1 MDEPWSKSQLF
12 HLIAKFLSVYV
23 HALGIC
29 LLLST
34 KLISVLICSG
44 LRPKISRTFWKQLKN
59 ISKPKHH
66 SLHPPSFRRKAIC
79 QGRVSLCSF
88 STHSF
93 LELGISTAWKREW
106 GRMGLQGCSYLVGH
120 SLQTGNA
127 LFWEGERLSQHHWLG
142 AAPNSLLVKG
152 NKFKQRRET
161 LGMGRLS

>member
-93 LELGISTAWKREW
+93 LELSISTTWKREW
-106 GRMGLQGCSYLVGH
+106 GRMGLQG
-120 SLQTGNA
+120 LQ
-127 LFWEGERLSQHHWLG
+127 LSCRAQPSNWKC
-142 AAPNSLLVKG
+142 SLLGGGEVKPAPLAG
-152 NKFKQRRET
+152 C
-161 LGMGRLS
+161 SP